1 VIGHVSAPLAS
12 PLVRPFPYLSTV
24 NRRVLTLPRYVLR
37 MSSKYM
43 LGSSTSPLYRT
54 RACRLTSQ
62 ADEVDGAVSA
72 AEGVC
77 AQASVPVPNTAVGD
91 SPAPAATSTGSV
103 SEDAEPTTAT
113 DSEGN
118 AASSASSA
126 VAGATS
132 SVGSAASAA
141 TSAVA

>member
-1 VIGHVSAPLAS
+1 
-12 PLVRPFPYLSTV
+12 
-24 NRRVLTLPRYVLR
+24 

-43 LGSSTSPLYRT
+43 LGSLMSPFIQHT
-54 RACRLTSQ
+54 RACKLTFQ

-91 SPAPAATSTGSV
+91 SPAPAATSTASGSV